1 MMLQSTA
8 MSRGFFG
15 SLRFARPLAVLL
27 LAVTLVASSGAPGDA
42 HAEGRGGLVNASAE
56 AMIEAARARG
66 MASAASSE
74 VLASLA
80 VIGALDD
87 DAAPTKAAE
96 ALVALEQNSLVSKD
110 LRDEISLMSLRVAPP
125 SKARDERTL
134 AMGIAPVWV
143 IGPFRDTGGGL
154 LRKEGPEEA
163 GQSFFDKRAQYNY
176 GAYDVHWREVPPSY
190 AAARGIP
197 LDLFVHPRK
206 ESCSIVASPVTVTAP
221 GGVRLSVASSGQ
233 ARLMWDRTEVAHSED
248 VHKGNTFDRLAGRVT
263 ATPGDHVVW
272 VKTCSG
278 AIADDGRVR
287 LRVVADG
294 AVMGAAKGAPLAA
307 TGKAQV
313 AAARTPLADA
323 LDSKGDKLSQATV
336 RALGASDDL
345 RSPRAQGL
353 IDAALQGKD
362 DSDRLALAG
371 WISPSAAN
379 RTGLL
384 ERARKAATRDN
395 DTRVRGFVDRELA
408 VESVRAGL
416 GDWALA
422 ELERIRKIPGYQES
436 TRDLALY
443 LDAVASTGNEAG
455 RIEAFRKLRAA
466 FEKSPQTTP
475 TVALAMVS
483 RVAPSFDV
491 NVAVAAEKE
500 LARRGY
506 LGAHLVALVAQVDVK
521 NTPALAV
528 DSFDGFLDSA
538 AEGQAIVST
547 LVNIGAYPEAARLAQ
562 ALAQWSPNRAEIW
575 ATLAYA
581 LERATNKSDGALQ
594 ALRISAQLE
603 PTAIGYRR
611 ALAARVAPRTESAR
625 PEDEKYIVPSEA
637 ILARRLGVPKGMT
650 DVADRELYWLRAVTM
665 HSDARVSQI
674 IHYAREIV
682 VPPTTQSELEENVP
696 REGDATEILRARV
709 HRRDGG
715 IAYPTAERNDRG
727 RPQLVWPQLNAGDTV
742 EVALRTWTTTQVGGR
757 GDAPFYFL
765 DYAGAPVTHPL
776 IYNEVVVE
784 NEPGKSLYV
793 DVIHGTNH
801 KHTVADENGKHIER
815 FVWEKPDSIPDEPL
829 APPLSEVVPVIVGST
844 YKSWADFRA
853 WYTEAVRGFTEPDDQ
868 VRRLSAELTK
878 GKRTR
883 EEKLAALFEFVAD
896 NIRYVNYVSGEWWL
910 PNRPQQLLARREG
923 DCDDKAILL
932 ISLLK
937 AAGIDAEEVLVQT
950 RLTGQPSVL
959 RAKNAA
965 IPLFDHGIAYLPGLN
980 GQPGQYLDATSPQS
994 RLGPLPSMDAYASA
1008 LRVTGKPEIV
1018 EMPAASALDHGSDV
1032 KWTVKLRADG
1042 GAEIVGDEMHTGD
1055 SAFYLRNYLESQESR
1070 TQFVED
1076 SLVEPWAP
1084 SVTVDKKVE
1093 FKGNLRNGQAQ
1104 VGYKATS
1111 EGLAR
1116 RDQNDML
1123 VPLGGAST
1131 LASTLAPLVKRV
1143 LPVQLPP
1150 HLAPSHQT
1158 RTVRF
1163 TAPAG
1168 YTWADPPE
1176 GGEVRGGTFGD
1187 ARLDVKR
1194 ISPTIIEMHRTL
1206 VFKDHRIAP
1215 EQYGAWRNFLLSV
1228 DGLMHRSVRLV
1239 HQ

>member
-500 LARRGY
+500 LARLDMTKAAENERFSEDEHRRRGEIS
-506 LGAHLVALVAQVDVK
+506 AHEVELARLTEDLAERKRAQKIEDKVFRDVEARFRDADKRATQLVAKAARAEVTPPEK
-521 NTPALAV
+521 GGGTNT
-528 DSFDGFLDSA
+528 A
-538 AEGQAIVST
+538 ANFRQQA
-547 LVNIGAYPEAARLAQ
+547 EAAQREADGWGPERDTAEARVR
-562 ALAQWSPNRAEIW
+562 ALDAPIAE
-575 ATLAYA
+575 
-581 LERATNKSDGALQ
+581 LERKLM
-594 ALRISAQLE
+594 E
-603 PTAIGYRR
+603 ER
-611 ALAARVAPRTESAR
+611 AKLAAAQTE
-625 PEDEKYIVPSEA
+625 
-637 ILARRLGVPKGMT
+637 L
-650 DVADRELYWLRAVTM
+650 
-665 HSDARVSQI
+665 
-674 IHYAREIV
+674 
-682 VPPTTQSELEENVP
+682 
-696 REGDATEILRARV
+696 
-709 HRRDGG
+709 
-715 IAYPTAERNDRG
+715 
-727 RPQLVWPQLNAGDTV
+727 
-742 EVALRTWTTTQVGGR
+742 
-757 GDAPFYFL
+757 
-765 DYAGAPVTHPL
+765 
-776 IYNEVVVE
+776 
-784 NEPGKSLYV
+784 
-793 DVIHGTNH
+793 
-801 KHTVADENGKHIER
+801 
-815 FVWEKPDSIPDEPL
+815 
-829 APPLSEVVPVIVGST
+829 
-844 YKSWADFRA
+844 
-853 WYTEAVRGFTEPDDQ
+853 EAVRRAHKDTLTGLDAERARNVEIASVAEKGIRLRLVSTGTLLSLHRLDGPQHQEKFGPIYERLDELKQIASAREQRINQLESERHGFD
-868 VRRLSAELTK
+868 R
-878 GKRTR
+878 
-883 EEKLAALFEFVAD
+883 AALQRGLIVLGSALGVF
-896 NIRYVNYVSGEWWL
+896 L
-910 PNRPQQLLARREG
+910 
-923 DCDDKAILL
+923 ILL
-932 ISLLK
+932 VVVI
-937 AAGIDAEEVLVQT
+937 VLV
-950 RLTGQPSVL
+950 
-959 RAKNAA
+959 
-965 IPLFDHGIAYLPGLN
+965 
-980 GQPGQYLDATSPQS
+980 
-994 RLGPLPSMDAYASA
+994 
-1008 LRVTGKPEIV
+1008 
-1018 EMPAASALDHGSDV
+1018 
-1032 KWTVKLRADG
+1032 
-1042 GAEIVGDEMHTGD
+1042 
-1055 SAFYLRNYLESQESR
+1055 
-1070 TQFVED
+1070 
-1076 SLVEPWAP
+1076 
-1084 SVTVDKKVE
+1084 
-1093 FKGNLRNGQAQ
+1093 
-1104 VGYKATS
+1104 
-1111 EGLAR
+1111 AR
-1116 RDQNDML
+1116 
-1123 VPLGGAST
+1123 
-1131 LASTLAPLVKRV
+1131 K
-1143 LPVQLPP
+1143 
-1150 HLAPSHQT
+1150 
-1158 RTVRF
+1158 
-1163 TAPAG
+1163 
-1168 YTWADPPE
+1168 
-1176 GGEVRGGTFGD
+1176 
-1187 ARLDVKR
+1187 
-1194 ISPTIIEMHRTL
+1194 
-1206 VFKDHRIAP
+1206 
-1215 EQYGAWRNFLLSV
+1215 
-1228 DGLMHRSVRLV
+1228 
-1239 HQ
+1239 